1 MKRLL
6 PAFFA
11 LFALCVMPAYAD
23 YFSDRTTAMQ
33 LMSAGKFQEAAD
45 AFLKLGESKND
56 IQQDD
61 ALANAAACLQ

>member
-1 MKRLL
+1 
-6 PAFFA
+6 
-11 LFALCVMPAYAD
+11 MPAYAD